1 MSERAILSKNT
12 RGAMLC
18 VCEVLSNIVLKP
30 VFYLKKMKKR
40 NKKKKNKKLDTGPQ
54 PSGRARDR
62 LMTNKKKPPGSSP
75 ADPKLVGALPDAFTG
90 GTTDPPT
97 TPSSER
103 SHGGGRAARTA
114 KGE

>member
-40 NKKKKNKKLDTGPQ
+40 NKKKKNKKV
-54 PSGRARDR
+54 R
-62 LMTNKKKPPGSSP
+62 
-75 ADPKLVGALPDAFTG
+75 
-90 GTTDPPT
+90 
-97 TPSSER
+97 
-103 SHGGGRAARTA
+103 HRAAAFR
-114 KGE
+114 